1 MVVYHGTIRKK
12 SEKQTNLSV
21 DTLISAWAIQEH
33 LTALPL
39 GIGSSFSQSI
49 PRFTTRLLSESS
61 GGGKISFGS
70 ISGTSVKHQLFLVL
84 LFDGR
89 NPANQ
94 LRLAVHPIIYE
105 VFYIPGGAGIL
116 PSTVWLKQPSRKTL
130 EKTAP
135 YQAPELYLSNDS
147 HNLKQKTPIVGLSGP
162 MFRQGLLA
170 CVAQKTST
178 TAWERFEFSASSL
191 IPQWSYLHD
200 VGLVVEAGAF
210 S

>member
-1 MVVYHGTIRKK
+1 MLCQFQRGYILGFATLRCLEKLQKSSPKWWWMMVVYHGTIRKK

-39 GIGSSFSQSI
+39 GIGSSFSQFL

-116 PSTVWLKQPSRKTL
+116 PSTVWLKQTL
-130 EKTAP
+130 QKNTWKNSTISGTRT
-135 YQAPELYLSNDS
+135 LS
-147 HNLKQKTPIVGLSGP
+147 LKWFP
-162 MFRQGLLA
+162 
-170 CVAQKTST
+170 
-178 TAWERFEFSASSL
+178 
-191 IPQWSYLHD
+191 
-200 VGLVVEAGAF
+200 
-210 S
+210 